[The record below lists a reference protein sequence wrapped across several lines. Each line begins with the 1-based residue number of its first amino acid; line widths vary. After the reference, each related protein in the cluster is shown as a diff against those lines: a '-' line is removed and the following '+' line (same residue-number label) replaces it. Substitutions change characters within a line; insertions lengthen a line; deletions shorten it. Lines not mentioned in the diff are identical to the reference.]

1 MINLKNKKIL
11 LTGGRG
17 FLGSYVF
24 NKLIKRG
31 VANENITVTS
41 SKADDL
47 RKQEV
52 CARVVNG
59 KDIIIHC
66 AGKIGGIAYT
76 LDHPAE
82 VFYDNAIMA
91 LNIIE
96 ESRKASIEKFT
107 FIGTACSYPRQ
118 ISQPFRE
125 EDLWAGY
132 PDEINATYGLSKRM
146 ALVQAQS
153 YRKEYNFNSI
163 YLILSNLYGPGD
175 DFTLKY
181 SHVIPAL
188 VRKAVSALEKKQ
200 KEIVVWGTGNIS
212 REFIFVEDAAEAIVL
227 ATERYDKSDPVNIG
241 SGEEIYIKDLVKLII
256 ELVGFDGKIKWD
268 TSKPD
273 GQPRR
278 SLDVSRARTEFFF
291 EAKTSLIE
299 GIKKTIKW
307 YIQNKEK
314 IE

>member
-1 MINLKNKKIL
+1 MLDLKNKKIL

-24 NKLIKRG
+24 NKLIEMG
-31 VANENITVTS
+31 VHDENITVTS
-41 SKADDL
+41 SKVDDL

-52 CARVVNG
+52 CARVVKG
-59 KDIIIHC
+59 KDIVIHC

-76 LDHPAE
+76 FEHPAE

-91 LNIIE
+91 LNMIE
-96 ESRKASIEKFT
+96 ESRKAGIEKFT
-107 FIGTACSYPRQ
+107 FIGTACSYPRL
-118 ISQPFRE
+118 ISQPFKE

-132 PDEINATYGLSKRM
+132 PDEINATYGLAKRM

-188 VRKAVSALEKKQ
+188 VRKTVSALEKKQ
-200 KEIVVWGTGNIS
+200 KEIIVWGTGNIS
-212 REFIFVEDAAEAIVL
+212 REFLFVEDAAEAIVL
-227 ATERYDKSDPVNIG
+227 ATEKYDKNDPVNIG
-241 SGEEIYIKDLVKLII
+241 SGEEIYIKDLVKLIM
-256 ELVGFDGKIKWD
+256 ELVGFKGDVKWD
-268 TSKPD
+268 TSRPD

-291 EAKTSLIE
+291 KAKTSLRE
-299 GIKKTIKW
+299 GIKKTIEW
-307 YIQNKEK
+307 YTQNKEK